1 MSLIFMDNKGV
12 VATVPQCNS
21 PNTYMKGGSHKSV
34 GRKMI
39 ESGNWDDYYGIR
51 GCSSPFIWEKWAKY

>member
-1 MSLIFMDNKGV
+1 MSLIFMDNEGV

-39 ESGNWDDYYGIR
+39 ESGN
-51 GCSSPFIWEKWAKY
+51 